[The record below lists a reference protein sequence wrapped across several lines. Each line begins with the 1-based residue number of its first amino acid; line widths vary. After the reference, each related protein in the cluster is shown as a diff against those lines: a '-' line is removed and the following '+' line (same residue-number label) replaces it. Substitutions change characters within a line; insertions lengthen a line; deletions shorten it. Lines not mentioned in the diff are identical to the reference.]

1 MLLKKNEAEIVVF
14 IPSIEN
20 GGVEKNLFFKTYTNF
35 AKEVI
40 SSKQKLIKIF
50 KKIKKNNCTIV
61 GYEASAKAVTIL
73 NFCNID
79 NSYVDYFLDTTK
91 QKIRNYLPG
100 TDIAVKKYKKLK
112 KIRSYMFF

>member
-50 KKIKKNNCTIV
+50 KKIKKNN
-61 GYEASAKAVTIL
+61 
-73 NFCNID
+73 
-79 NSYVDYFLDTTK
+79 
-91 QKIRNYLPG
+91 
-100 TDIAVKKYKKLK
+100 
-112 KIRSYMFF
+112 